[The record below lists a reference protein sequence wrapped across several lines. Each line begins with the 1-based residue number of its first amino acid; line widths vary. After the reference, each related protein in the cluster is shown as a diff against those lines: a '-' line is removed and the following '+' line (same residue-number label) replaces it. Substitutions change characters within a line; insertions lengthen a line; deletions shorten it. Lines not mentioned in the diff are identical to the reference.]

1 MRRPRFV
8 SPAVVFALA
17 LVVALLAPASS
28 LAASRGAGGSA
39 WCPARAGSCAIG
51 GSYSWAAA
59 GSHGSVTAQIRF
71 NPQTGRG
78 TLRVDGL
85 LPALGTGR
93 EISAT
98 IWRAPRGTALDQCE
112 PVTGTPFMGLPLTQR
127 GARTVNGRMT
137 FRLGE
142 MQAWLREGVA
152 QGDAFYVTVDA
163 WRSPSDHVTACA
175 LLRP

>member
-1 MRRPRFV
+1 MRRFRPL
-8 SPAVVFALA
+8 SPAAVLA
-17 LVVALLAPASS
+17 LVVTLLLPSAG
-28 LAASRGAGGSA
+28 LAVGRGAGDSA
-39 WCPARAGSCAIG
+39 WCPVRATSCTIG
-51 GSYSWAAA
+51 GSYSWTQA
-59 GSHGSVTAQIRF
+59 GRRGEVTALIRF
-71 NPQTGRG
+71 NPRTGRG
-78 TLRVDGL
+78 VLRVDGL

-98 IWRAPRGTALDQCE
+98 IWRAPRGTPLDQCE

-127 GARTVNGRMT
+127 SEHTVNGRMS

-142 MQAWLREGVA
+142 LQAWLREGVA